1 MDRTSIKRLLLPL
14 DGSPMAESVLP
25 LAAQLARKISASI
38 TLVHVVE
45 KDPPEKIHGQRHLTN
60 SNQAEDYLR
69 AVASSD
75 LFKGLEVNFHVH
87 EAGVRDVSQ
96 SISDH
101 TEELEQDIVIM
112 CTHRSGLLHTAR
124 GLRGMLFGSIAQQV
138 ISFGNVPVLLINPPA
153 IVSRKSPISDYSF
166 ENFLVPLDGNPDHEQ
181 SLAYASMLA
190 KICGAKIH
198 LLIAIPQFGTMS
210 GEMTPSNRLLPG
222 TTAKMMEMIVPD
234 AEKYLALLQTRI
246 ESGGIEVA
254 TTMSRSKPDSAI
266 PKTAKAIKADLIILA
281 THGKRG
287 AEAFWDGSVTPKIS
301 KSSRVPLLLVPVK

>member
-1 MDRTSIKRLLLPL
+1 
-14 DGSPMAESVLP
+14 MAESVLP
-25 LAAQLARKISASI
+25 LAVQLARRISASV

-69 AVASSD
+69 ATASSD
-75 LFKGLEVNFHVH
+75 IFKGVDVNYHVH

-112 CTHRSGLLHTAR
+112 CTHRSSLLRTAR

-138 ISFGNVPVLLINPPA
+138 ISFGNVPVLLINPSS
-153 IVSRKSPISDYSF
+153 IVNRKSPFSNYRF
-166 ENFLVPLDGNPDHEQ
+166 ENFLLPLDGNPDHEQ

-190 KICGAKIH
+190 KMCGARIH

-210 GEMTPSNRLLPG
+210 GELTPANRLLPG
-222 TTAKMMEMIVPD
+222 TTAKMMDMIVPD
-234 AEKYLALLQTRI
+234 AEKYLSQLQTRI
-246 ESGGIEVA
+246 KSDGIEV
-254 TTMSRSKPDSAI
+254 TTSMSRSKPDSAI
-266 PKTAKAIKADLIILA
+266 PKTARVIKADLIILA
-281 THGKRG
+281 THGKKA
-287 AEAFWDGSVTPKIS
+287 AEAFWNGSITPKIS
-301 KSSRVPLLLVPVK
+301 KSSRIPLLLVPVKY